1 MYLLFQKRFAI
12 YVCNMIITVRQS
24 CMCVC
29 VCVCVCVCGTQHN
42 YYEERLYTNCMQRKN
57 VLINSDQKQ
66 IGV

>member
-29 VCVCVCVCGTQHN
+29 VCVCVCVWHPTFPGN
-42 YYEERLYTNCMQRKN
+42 YRNIAAKEKCFNK
-57 VLINSDQKQ
+57 
-66 IGV
+66 